1 MPYTPILSTLAY
13 VVRGDDVL
21 MVHRTFR
28 DSDAHLGKF
37 NGLGG
42 KLEPGETP
50 EAALV
55 RELREEIDLH
65 VAADDLQPMTF
76 ASHTYDRFHLLM
88 PLFKCTRWKG
98 TVKLLDVSAARFVAP
113 SALCDA
119 EMPAADAPL
128 VRYIQA
134 ASGQ

>member
-1 MPYTPILSTLAY
+1 MTQ
-13 VVRGDDVL
+13 VL
-21 MVHRTFR
+21 IVAAAALF
-28 DSDAHLGKF
+28 DAEGRVLITQRPPGKAMA
-37 NGLGG
+37 GLWEFPGG